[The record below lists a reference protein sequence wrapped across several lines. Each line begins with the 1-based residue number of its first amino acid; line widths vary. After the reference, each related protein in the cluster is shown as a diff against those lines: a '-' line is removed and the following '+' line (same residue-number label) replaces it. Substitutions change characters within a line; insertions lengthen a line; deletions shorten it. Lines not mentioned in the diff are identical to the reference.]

1 MGNSYLARKVFQA
14 FLTLL
19 FVLIVN
25 FLLFRAMPGSAERIL
40 LRNPHISAE
49 QLQTQRERWGL
60 DKPVFP
66 DQLVDYLVTT
76 TQLDLGYS
84 FQFRGQHV
92 TDVIAAKIGPTV
104 LLIGVGEVIA
114 IILGLALGAYSGW
127 RRGGPIDY
135 GGTSLA
141 LILYSMPSFWLGM
154 ILLIVFSTSLG
165 LFPGHG
171 MVTPGLSNAD
181 PVARIQ
187 DLLGH
192 LILPGVT
199 YSIGYIGQYSL
210 LMRSSIIEVLAED
223 YVQTARAKGLT
234 EGRILRSHALPN
246 ALLPTVTLV
255 AINLGYIWAGA
266 ITVEEVF
273 SWPGLGTLTVDALDS
288 RDYPVLQGI
297 FLILSVSVIIANLV
311 ADVIYSRLDPRVRA

>member
-1 MGNSYLARKVFQA
+1 MGNSFLARKVVQA
-14 FLTLL
+14 FMTLL
-19 FVLIVN
+19 FVLVVN

-66 DQLVDYLVTT
+66 DQLVDYLAATA
-76 TQLDLGYS
+76 QLDLGYS
-84 FQFRGQHV
+84 FQFRGERV
-92 TDVIAAKIGPTV
+92 TDVIAAKIGPTI
-104 LLIGVGEVIA
+104 LLIGIGEVIA
-114 IILGLALGAYSGW
+114 LVLGLVLGAYSGW
-127 RRGGPIDY
+127 RRGGVVDY
-135 GGTSLA
+135 GGTALA
-141 LILYSMPSFWLGM
+141 LILYAMPSFWLGM
-154 ILLIVFSTSLG
+154 ILLIIFSTTLG
-165 LFPGHG
+165 MFPGNG
-171 MVTPGLSNAD
+171 MVTPGLATAD
-181 PVARIQ
+181 PLARLA
-187 DLLGH
+187 DFTGH
-192 LILPGVT
+192 LILPGIT

-234 EGRILRSHALPN
+234 ESRILRSHALPN

-273 SWPGLGTLTVDALDS
+273 SWPGLGTLTVSALDS

-297 FLILSVSVIIANLV
+297 FLILSVSVIVANLV
-311 ADVIYSRLDPRVRA
+311 ADVVYSRLDPRVRT

>member
-1 MGNSYLARKVFQA
+1 VGNSFLGRKVVQA

-60 DKPVFP
+60 DKPVIP
-66 DQLVDYLVTT
+66 DQLVDYMAATA
-76 TQLDLGYS
+76 QLDLGFS
-84 FQFRGQHV
+84 FQFRGQRV
-92 TDVIAAKIGPTV
+92 TDVIAAKIGPTI
-104 LLIGVGEVIA
+104 LLIGIGEVIA
-114 IILGLALGAYSGW
+114 LVAGLALGAYSGW
-127 RRGGPIDY
+127 RRGGAIDY

-141 LILYSMPSFWLGM
+141 LVLYSMPSFWLGM
-154 ILLIVFSTSLG
+154 ILLIVFSTTLG
-165 LFPGHG
+165 MFPGNG
-171 MVTPGLSNAD
+171 MITPGMSGAD
-181 PVARIQ
+181 PLARLA
-187 DLLGH
+187 DLTGH

-210 LMRSSIIEVLAED
+210 LMRSSVIEVLAED

-266 ITVEEVF
+266 ITIESVF
-273 SWPGLGTLTVDALDS
+273 SWPGLGTLTVDALES

-297 FLILSVSVIIANLV
+297 FLVLSVSVIVANLI
-311 ADVIYSRLDPRVRA
+311 ADIVYSRLDPRVRS

>member
-1 MGNSYLARKVFQA
+1 MGNNFLVRKAFQA

-40 LRNPHISAE
+40 LRNPHISQE
-49 QLQTQRERWGL
+49 QLAAQRDRWGL
-60 DKPVFP
+60 SKPVIP
-66 DQLVDYLVTT
+66 DQLVDYLVSTV
-76 TQLDLGYS
+76 QGDLGYS
-84 FQFRGQHV
+84 FQFRGQRV

-104 LLIGVGEVIA
+104 LLIGVGEIIA
-114 IILGLALGAYSGW
+114 LALGLALGAYSGW
-127 RRGGPIDY
+127 RRGGAVDY

-141 LILYSMPSFWLGM
+141 LVLYSMPSFWLGM
-154 ILLIVFSTSLG
+154 LLLILFSTSLR
-165 LFPGHG
+165 LVPGNG
-171 MVTPGLSNAD
+171 MVTPGLGDAD
-181 PVARIQ
+181 TLTRFA
-187 DLLGH
+187 DLMGH
-192 LILPGVT
+192 LILPGIT

-223 YVQTARAKGLT
+223 YVQTARAKGLP

-266 ITVEEVF
+266 ITIEEVF

-288 RDYPVLQGI
+288 RDYPVLQGV
-297 FLILSVSVIIANLV
+297 FLLLSVSVIAANFL
-311 ADVIYSRLDPRVRA
+311 ADVIYSRLDPRVRT

>member
-1 MGNSYLARKVFQA
+1 MGNSFLARKVVQA

-49 QLQTQRERWGL
+49 QLQAQRERWGI

-66 DQLVDYLVTT
+66 DQLADYLVSTA
-76 TQLDLGYS
+76 QLDLGYS
-84 FQFRGQHV
+84 FQFRGERV
-92 TDVIAAKIGPTV
+92 TDVIASRIGPTL
-104 LLIGVGEVIA
+104 LLIGIGEVIA
-114 IILGLALGAYSGW
+114 LGLGLALGAYSGW
-127 RRGGPIDY
+127 RRGGAIDY
-135 GGTSLA
+135 GGTGIA

-154 ILLIVFSTSLG
+154 ILLIIFSTTFG
-165 LFPGHG
+165 MFPGNG
-171 MVTPGLSNAD
+171 MVTPGMAGAD
-181 PVARIQ
+181 PMARFA
-187 DLLGH
+187 DLVGH

-234 EGRILRSHALPN
+234 ETRILRSHALPN

-273 SWPGLGTLTVDALDS
+273 SWPGLGTLTVSALES
-288 RDYPVLQGI
+288 RDYPVLQGV
-297 FLILSVSVIIANLV
+297 FLILSVSVIVANLV
-311 ADVIYSRLDPRVRA
+311 ADIVYSRLDPRVRT